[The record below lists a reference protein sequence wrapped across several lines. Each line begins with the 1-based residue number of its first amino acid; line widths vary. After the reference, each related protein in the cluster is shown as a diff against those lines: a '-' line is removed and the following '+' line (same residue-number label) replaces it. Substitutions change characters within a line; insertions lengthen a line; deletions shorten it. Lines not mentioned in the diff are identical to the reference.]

1 MKTGVTR
8 TQRRV
13 PGEEGMSVGQSCSG
27 PATAQRE
34 PAHTPGTGQRVLL
47 GTADSLERRLSD
59 TGVLD
64 PLPSKTAG
72 LLQEYSTEKP
82 TG

>member
-27 PATAQRE
+27 PAAAQCE

-47 GTADSLERRLSD
+47 GTTDSLERRLSD
-59 TGVLD
+59 TGEVQVGGF
-64 PLPSKTAG
+64 SKH
-72 LLQEYSTEKP
+72 LQVVRHLVNTYR
-82 TG
+82 